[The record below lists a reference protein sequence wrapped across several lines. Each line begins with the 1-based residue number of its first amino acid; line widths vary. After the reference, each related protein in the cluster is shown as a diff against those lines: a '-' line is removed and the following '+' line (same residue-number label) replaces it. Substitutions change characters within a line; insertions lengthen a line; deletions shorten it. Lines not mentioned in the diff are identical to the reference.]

1 MKKIELPVKIFLI
14 ITSLF
19 GFILLLAIF
28 GQRPGHELDRIDPFD
43 PLLIESKQKAAATLD
58 TFFMLYPQFPENSFV
73 RFKFIN
79 DKNEET
85 HVWGRVITLNETA
98 LRVADINRNSER
110 EIATYPK
117 FLDLSK
123 EQIEDWLVEAG
134 NDSVRGGFTTQ
145 VIMLRNLQNNPQWQ
159 DSLAKQ
165 LGLFLDELE

>member
-19 GFILLLAIF
+19 AFILLLAIF

-43 PLLIESKQKAAATLD
+43 PLLIEAKQKAAATLN
-58 TFFMLYPQFPENSFV
+58 TFLTLYPQFPQNSFV
-73 RFKFIN
+73 RFKFVN

-85 HVWGRVITLNETA
+85 HVWGKVIRINENSVRVSEINKNSDLETS
-98 LRVADINRNSER
+98 N
-110 EIATYPK
+110 YPA
-117 FLDLSK
+117 FYDLSK
-123 EQIEDWLVEAG
+123 EQIEDWLVETG

-159 DSLAKQ
+159 DSLTKQ

>member
-1 MKKIELPVKIFLI
+1 MKKIELPIKIFLI

-28 GQRPGHELDRIDPFD
+28 GQRPGHELDQIDPSD
-43 PLLIESKQKAAATLD
+43 PLLIEAKQKAAATLD
-58 TFFMLYPQFPENSFV
+58 TFAVLYQQYPQNSFV

-79 DKNEET
+79 DRNEET
-85 HVWGRVITLNETA
+85 HVWGRVNSLNKTA

-110 EIATYPK
+110 EIAAYPK

-123 EQIEDWLVEAG
+123 EQIEDWLVETG

-165 LGLFLDELE
+165 LRLFLDELE